1 MNSNFDIQHI
11 IGSAATKAIQ
21 ELYSKDLGEGLLQF
35 QKTRREFE
43 GDITLVVFPLAKF
56 SAKSPEQT
64 GSDIGKH
71 LLDNVKEVTGFNVVK
86 GFLNISLSEKF
97 WLGFFKA
104 ALLEDQFGFE
114 KPDTKPR
121 VMVEYSSPNTNKPLH
136 LGHLRNIFLGYSVA
150 EILKA
155 IGHKVTKVQIIN
167 DRGIHICKSMLA
179 WEKFGKGE
187 TPQTA
192 NIKGDKLVGKYY
204 VAFDKEQKKQVN
216 ALVEVGAKL
225 EDAPKQ
231 TAIMQEA
238 QAMLLKWEARDP
250 EVMSLWKKMNGW
262 VYDGFAR
269 TYETIGVDFDKLY
282 YESET
287 YINGKEEVEA
297 GLKDGVFFKKEDGS
311 IWIDLTNE
319 GLDEKV
325 VLRKDGTAMYIT
337 QDIGTAILRF
347 RDFPDLAYQIYTV
360 GNEQEYHFKVLLKIL
375 KKLGYDQA
383 DKCYHL
389 SYGMVELPE
398 GKMKSREG
406 TVVDA
411 DDLMAEMAQVAR
423 EVAQE
428 QGKLEGL
435 PEHEKVQLYHTI
447 GMAALKY
454 FLLRVDPVKN
464 MLFDPKES
472 IDFNGNTGP
481 SVQYTYVRTLAL
493 LRKAAE
499 GNMKIDPVMLDFST
513 ISGLMKTESELISKI
528 YDWPEVL
535 RNAAATYNP
544 ADIAHYCYDLARV
557 YNAFYHENPIL
568 READLPLRALRLSMT
583 KMTGEVIKSG
593 MGLLGITMPERM

>member
-1 MNSNFDIQHI
+1 MNSNYDIQQL
-11 IGSAATKAIQ
+11 IGDAATKAIQ
-21 ELYSKDLGEGLLQF
+21 SLYNKDLGGTQLQF
-35 QKTRREFE
+35 QKSRKEFE
-43 GDITLVVFPLAKF
+43 GDTTIVVFPLAKI
-56 SAKSPEQT
+56 SGKGPEQT
-64 GSDIGKH
+64 GNDIGQF
-71 LLDNVKEVTGFNVVK
+71 LLDHVEEVEAFNVVK

-97 WLGFFKA
+97 WLGFFKEA
-104 ALLEDQFGFE
+104 VSVQQFGFV
-114 KPDTKPR
+114 KADSMPR
-121 VMVEYSSPNTNKPLH
+121 VMVEFSSPNTNKPLH
-136 LGHLRNIFLGYSVA
+136 LGHLRNIFLGNSVA

-155 IGHKVTKVQIIN
+155 VGHKVTKVQIIN

-179 WEKFGKGE
+179 WEKFGNGE
-187 TPQTA
+187 TPQSS
-192 NIKGDKLVGKYY
+192 NLKGDKLVGKYY
-204 VAFDKEQKKQVN
+204 VEFDKEQKKQVK
-216 ALVEVGAKL
+216 ALIESGVKE
-225 EDAPKQ
+225 EDAAKQ

-250 EVMSLWKKMNGW
+250 DVMALWNKMNGW
-262 VYDGFAR
+262 VYEGFDQ
-269 TYETIGVDFDKLY
+269 TYKTIGVEFDKLY

-287 YINGKEEVEA
+287 YINGKAEVEIGLNA
-297 GLKDGVFFKKEDGS
+297 GIFFRKEDGS
-311 IWIDLTNE
+311 VWIDLTND

-360 GNEQEYHFKVLLKIL
+360 GNEQEYHFRVLIKIL
-375 KKLGYDQA
+375 KKLGFDQA

-411 DDLMAEMAQVAR
+411 DDLMAAMADVAK

-435 PEHEKVQLYHTI
+435 PEAEKDQLYNVI
-447 GMAALKY
+447 GMAAIKY

-464 MLFDPKES
+464 MMFDPKES

-499 GNMKIDPVMLDFST
+499 GGMELDPVKLDFSNV
-513 ISGLMKTESELISKI
+513 SGLKKTESDLISKI

-535 RNAAATYNP
+535 RNAAASYNP
-544 ADIAHYCYDLARV
+544 ADVAHYCYDLART
-557 YNAFYHENPIL
+557 YNAFYHENPIIRESDEAL
-568 READLPLRALRLSMT
+568 RFLRLSLT
-583 KMTGEVIKSG
+583 KKTGEVIKDG
-593 MGLLGITMPERM
+593 MGLLGIAMPDRM

>member
-1 MNSNFDIQHI
+1 MNSNYDIQHI
-11 IGSAATKAIQ
+11 IENAATKAIQ
-21 ELYSKDLGEGLLQF
+21 ELYNKDLGEGLLQF
-35 QKTRREFE
+35 QKTRKEFE
-43 GDITLVVFPLAKF
+43 GDITLVVFPLAK
-56 SAKSPEQT
+56 SSGKSPEQT
-64 GSDIGKH
+64 GNDIGNY
-71 LLDNVKEVTGFNVVK
+71 LLDNVNEVASFNVVK
-86 GFLNISLSEKF
+86 GFINISLSEKF

-104 ALLEDQFGFE
+104 SLIEDHFGFE
-114 KPDTKPR
+114 KPDTKTR

-155 IGHKVTKVQIIN
+155 VGHKVTKVQIIN

-179 WEKFGKGE
+179 WEKFGNGE

-204 VAFDKEQKKQVN
+204 VEFDKEQKKQMK
-216 ALVEVGAKL
+216 ALVEVGVKA

-250 EVMSLWKKMNGW
+250 DVMSLWKKMNSW

-411 DDLMAEMAQVAR
+411 DELMAEMAEVAR

-435 PEHEKVQLYHTI
+435 PEQEKVQLYHTI

-464 MLFDPKES
+464 MMFDPKES

-499 GNMKIDPVMLDFST
+499 GNIEIDPLKLDFST
-513 ISGLMKTESELISKI
+513 ISGLKKTESELIRKI

-544 ADIAHYCYDLARV
+544 ADIAHYCYDIARV

-568 READLPLRALRLSMT
+568 RESDLPRRALRLSMT

-593 MGLLGITMPERM
+593 MGLLGIAMPERM